1 MFDVFCWCLKWCLM
15 MFDDVWWCVVD
26 VLRMLNV
33 LVLKFYSSC
42 CLIVAFQS
50 STSIANI
57 PSTVVAVALFPSPK
71 KDWWWWWQWCFWGDW
86 CSQPPST
93 TARWPKDGLHGIFRA
108 MGVSPSTG
116 AEAATSTWGLTA
128 GQRSEQVGG
137 KAGCWGCTE
146 CCLKD
151 LWEVKNFCE
160 ICWFRPTLGPRWGTR
175 MFELGLRLYIYIS
188 YYFLDFLRIFEMP

>member
-15 MFDDVWWCVVD
+15 MFGDVWWCLMMFGD

-71 KDWWWWWQWCFWGDW
+71 KDWWWWWWWWWWQWCFWGDW

-116 AEAATSTWGLTA
+116 AEAATPPEASQPANGQNRSGERRGA
-128 GQRSEQVGG
+128 GDVQNVAWRISEKSRISARLV
-137 KAGCWGCTE
+137 
-146 CCLKD
+146 D
-151 LWEVKNFCE
+151 
-160 ICWFRPTLGPRWGTR
+160 LGPH
-175 MFELGLRLYIYIS
+175 
-188 YYFLDFLRIFEMP
+188 

>member
-15 MFDDVWWCVVD
+15 MFDDVWWCLKD
-26 VLRMLNV
+26 VECAGAQVLFILLSDCRFPILYVHRQYSFNHGGGSAFPIPQKGLMMMMMTMMLLGW
-33 LVLKFYSSC
+33 LVFPTSKYHC
-42 CLIVAFQS
+42 QVAQ
-50 STSIANI
+50 
-57 PSTVVAVALFPSPK
+57 
-71 KDWWWWWQWCFWGDW
+71 
-86 CSQPPST
+86 
-93 TARWPKDGLHGIFRA
+93 RWPAWYLPRHGRVPFDGCGSCYA
-108 MGVSPSTG
+108 
-116 AEAATSTWGLTA
+116 TWGLTA

-175 MFELGLRLYIYIS
+175 MFELGLRLYIY
-188 YYFLDFLRIFEMP
+188 FLLFLRFS